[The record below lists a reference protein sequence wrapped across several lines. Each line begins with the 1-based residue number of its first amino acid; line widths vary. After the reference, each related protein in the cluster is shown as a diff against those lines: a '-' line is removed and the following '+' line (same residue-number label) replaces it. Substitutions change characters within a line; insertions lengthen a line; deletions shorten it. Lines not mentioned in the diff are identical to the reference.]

1 MKTNLNCNSPK
12 PQFGMAIHYSN
23 NSVQRVI
30 KSRIKSLKD
39 FDKLNDIL
47 KKQKENLKVDIS
59 LFANPKTGKLSA
71 DVYTTNYTVNN
82 FYKSYSENFF
92 NRLFN
97 SSPVKF
103 IEKMANIA
111 DKQESKI
118 KNEEIINKIIF

>member
-1 MKTNLNCNSPK
+1 
-12 PQFGMAIHYSN
+12 MAIHYSN

-30 KSRIKSLKD
+30 KSRIKSLND
-39 FDKLNDIL
+39 IDKLNDIL
-47 KKQKENLKVDIS
+47 KKQKENFKVDIS
-59 LFANPKTGKLSA
+59 LFANEKTGKLSA
-71 DVYTTNYTVNN
+71 DVYTTNYTMSN

-92 NRLFN
+92 SRLFN

-118 KNEEIINKIIF
+118 KSEELINKIIF

>member
-1 MKTNLNCNSPK
+1 MKTNLNCNCPK

-30 KSRIKSLKD
+30 KSRIKSLND
-39 FDKLNDIL
+39 IDKLNDIL

-59 LFANPKTGKLSA
+59 LFANEKTGKLSA
-71 DVYTTNYTVNN
+71 DVYTTNYTMSN

-97 SSPVKF
+97 NSPVKF

-118 KNEEIINKIIF
+118 KNEEILNKIIF